1 MTATSHSS
9 NFFKDFSPSVKS
21 SPVSPVS
28 PYLLIF
34 FIPKHININFTISHF
49 LGFTSHSYFYS
60 VSFRSSFFK
69 KMVCVLKLLKS
80 DFCTHHCS
88 EIDYTKISNNLLLG
102 LLQWR
107 LFNLFLDLA
116 TLDVHWCFLLIFCYF
131 FISTFTLTFLVNC
144 SLSLV
149 SSSIS
154 LKEYMLQGSVL
165 SQYLLL
171 LCSFCWIISLLYI
184 LPDYFL

>member
-107 LFNLFLDLA
+107 LFNLFLDLCNIGCS
-116 TLDVHWCFLLIFCYF
+116 LMFSSYFLLLFYF
-131 FISTFTLTFLVNC
+131 HF
-144 SLSLV
+144 
-149 SSSIS
+149 
-154 LKEYMLQGSVL
+154 Y
-165 SQYLLL
+165 
-171 LCSFCWIISLLYI
+171 
-184 LPDYFL
+184 PYFSC